1 MGAIPTK
8 NVPGDVSVGRN
19 VRTGGDVTVAGH
31 ATVNRDLRV
40 KGWLY
45 AQNIKGAEKG
55 LFPDAAT
62 LRRIYPTPRAG
73 DWAMVGNGFPAKVF
87 VESGGKWVDTDKSVS
102 GPAVS
107 FDTFNEEIAEL
118 EDGLERAKP
127 RYVKFTELDT
137 MGLGSTQAVSLVAW
151 EPHTRYTVI
160 DGDPLT
166 GEDGVTMVNV
176 LGMLDI
182 FKTYDSCV
190 VTQVFTT
197 NAQLDV
203 ETGKIGPDHLRT
215 RLFRYVRFMPTT
227 GENAYKWGAWEYDDA
242 TLARNVFDHWLV
254 PVGPN
259 HMNHERYGVMV
270 APMTEE
276 DALEPDDMPAF
287 ELWGANAFLR
297 LTFRTSGG
305 GTRLH
310 IPLPEP
316 TFPVEYDAPDK
327 AGIFGKTAF
336 AKTVAAAVHQ
346 ALIADAAKIG
356 ATHDSATKRFSLNG
370 LTNITDDQMRAI
382 LLFGILPPFTTY
394 GLGDRDKS
402 PAIRT
407 NVLQYDGGDALRNS
421 ATMNHAFYNQT
432 SLEVAVVSPSRTG
445 DQTYTLSPTSIGGA
459 FNNCTALKRIL
470 GIINL
475 DRIADANEGW
485 GNNCSLLEE
494 VHLHRLKK
502 SLNLLNLPALTAE
515 SVRELVDYAANT
527 EAITVSVHPT
537 VLQKLSGLYDWGKVI
552 GGNTEKVK
560 WMAIMAAAAERNI
573 SFATT

>member
-19 VRTGGDVTVAGH
+19 VRTGGDATVAGH
-31 ATVNRDLRV
+31 ATVNRDLKV

-55 LFPDAAT
+55 LFPDAVT
-62 LRRIYPTPRAG
+62 LRKVYPTPRAG

-107 FDTFNEEIAEL
+107 FDTFNEEITEL

-137 MGLGSTQAVSLVAW
+137 MGLGSTQAVYLAAW

-166 GEDGVTMVNV
+166 GEDGVTRMNV

-182 FKTYDSCV
+182 FKTHDSCV

-203 ETGKIGPDHLRT
+203 NTGKIGPDHLQS
-215 RLFRYVRFMPTT
+215 RLFRYMRFMPTS
-227 GENAYKWGAWEYDDA
+227 GENAYMWGPWEYDDA
-242 TLARNVFDHWLV
+242 TLARNVLDHWLV

-276 DALEPDDMPAF
+276 EALEPDDMPAF
-287 ELWGANAFLR
+287 ELWGTDAYLR
-297 LTFRTSGG
+297 LTFRTAGG

-316 TFPVEYDAPDK
+316 TFPAECESPDK
-327 AGIFGKTAF
+327 AGIFGEKAF
-336 AKTVAAAVHQ
+336 TQTVAAAVRQ
-346 ALIADAAKIG
+346 TLVADAAKIG
-356 ATHDSATKRFSLNG
+356 ATYDSETDRFSLNG
-370 LTNITDDQMRAI
+370 ITDITDAQMRAI

-394 GLGDRDKS
+394 GIGDRDKS

-407 NVLQYDGGDALRNS
+407 NVLQYDGGDVLRIS

-459 FNNCTALKRIL
+459 FNNCTALKKIL

-475 DRIADANEGW
+475 DRIVDANENW
-485 GNNCSLLEE
+485 GTNCSLLEE
-494 VHLHRLKK
+494 VHFHRLKK
-502 SLNLLNLPALTAE
+502 NLNLSNLPALTAE

-527 EAITVSVHPT
+527 DAITVRVHPT
-537 VLQKLSGLYDWGKVI
+537 VLQKLSGLYDWDRVV

-560 WMAIMAAAAERNI
+560 WVAIMAAAAERNI
-573 SFATT
+573 SFATA